1 MTDSIEELANLINEV
16 REPII
21 RYKLQE
27 QMTRLKEEKIRRNTV
42 LGLVQTA
49 IAQLRLDV
57 KYLQFD
63 LEATRRERD
72 EALGK

>member
-1 MTDSIEELANLINEV
+1 MTDSIEELADLINEV

-21 RYKLQE
+21 RYKLQG
-27 QMTRLKEEKIRRNTV
+27 QMTKLKEEKIRRTKV
-42 LGLVQTA
+42 LGLVQSA
-49 IAQLRLDV
+49 IAQLRVDM

-72 EALGK
+72 EALGL